1 MPHESWRGAVGDI
14 REATGTVTSKQQ
26 QVATVAGIKLPDHLP
41 RLVAGAR
48 LQAALNAELGL
59 LPPGPCSDAQQEIIN
74 SLETDVYRDIAP
86 FDWREAYAWINFLRL
101 KKREQALEEMQLQAG
116 DVVETQ
122 GSDGGQLGEVSSIGS
137 SGRIHFTG
145 GAGAGAWPDRVV
157 IRSRKGEDTAT
168 AGEFKRKA
176 ANQAASR
183 SRASGWSESKQQELQ
198 EYVVS
203 SPLTFDHVEQL
214 QEVIESARD
223 EKPIQQF
230 IEAYPQVLTALL
242 GGRTRFCIPRLSLG
256 GKYTPDFFM
265 SDINSLGVRWVF
277 VELETPDS
285 DVTLKGRNDLED
297 HARKGVSQVKEWR
310 EWLQNNLDVARR
322 SKRKDGLGLV
332 DIRPRSEGVVLV
344 GRRPRLLNNAD
355 AVRNAIREEND
366 IQVHT
371 YDWLVEQLTGVLS
384 FSGPPGASPYVL
396 QPLAPESE

>member
-1 MPHESWRGAVGDI
+1 MPHDSWRGAVADI

-26 QVATVAGIKLPDHLP
+26 QVAAVAGLKLPDHLP

-74 SLETDVYRDIAP
+74 SLETDVYRDITP
-86 FDWREAYAWINFLRL
+86 SDWREAYAWINFLRL
-101 KKREQALEEMQLQAG
+101 KKREQVLEELQLQAG

-122 GSDGGQLGEVSSIGS
+122 GSDGDQLGEVSSIGS

-145 GAGAGAWPDRVV
+145 GEGAGAWPDMVV
-157 IRSRKGEDTAT
+157 IRSRKGDYTGTGA
-168 AGEFKRKA
+168 EFKRKA
-176 ANQAASR
+176 ANQAAIR
-183 SRASGWSESKQQELQ
+183 SRTSGWSASKQQELQ
-198 EYVVS
+198 EYIVS

-214 QEVIESARD
+214 QEVIESAKD

-230 IEAYPQVLTALL
+230 IEACPQVLTALL

-322 SKRKDGLGLV
+322 SKQKDGLGLV
-332 DIRPRSEGVVLV
+332 DIRPRSEGVVFV
-344 GRRPRLLNNAD
+344 GRRARLLGNAD
-355 AVRNAIREEND
+355 AVRNPIREEND

-371 YDWLVEQLTGVLS
+371 YDWLLEQLMGALS

-396 QPLAPESE
+396 QSLTLPSE

>member
-1 MPHESWRGAVGDI
+1 MPHDSWQGAVADI

-26 QVATVAGIKLPDHLP
+26 QVAAVAGLKLPDHLP

-59 LPPGPCSDAQQEIIN
+59 LAPGPCSDAQQEIIS
-74 SLETDVYRDIAP
+74 SLETDVYRDITP
-86 FDWREAYAWINFLRL
+86 SDWREAYAWINFLRL
-101 KKREQALEEMQLQAG
+101 KKREQALEELQLQAG

-122 GSDGGQLGEVSSIGS
+122 GSDDGQLGEVSSIGS

-145 GAGAGAWPDRVV
+145 GAGAGAWPDMVV
-157 IRSRKGEDTAT
+157 IRSRKGDNTAN

-176 ANQAASR
+176 ANQAATR
-183 SRASGWSESKQQELQ
+183 ARASGWSESKQLELE
-198 EYVVS
+198 EYKVN

-344 GRRPRLLNNAD
+344 GRRTRLLDNAD
-355 AVRNAIREEND
+355 AVRNPIREEND

-371 YDWLVEQLTGVLS
+371 YDWLLEQLTGALS
-384 FSGPPGASPYVL
+384 FSGPPGANPFVL
-396 QPLAPESE
+396 QPLTPTSE